1 MLYLKRSEEVEVT
14 DEYVIVTEE
23 VAGEVRI
30 WGLWIFEEEG
40 GSTRGSRER
49 VGRVVLECAR
59 MVEGVSAG
67 NEDMDGQVDGGDED
81 GWGKEDEEQQDARL
95 ENGRGD
101 ELMAMLNGSVGQGG
115 SGGPAERH
123 AASDQSQALLDL
135 FRKTG

>member
-1 MLYLKRSEEVEVT
+1 MEVT

-59 MVEGVSAG
+59 MVEGVGAG
-67 NEDMDGQVDGGDED
+67 NGDMDGRMDGADEG
-81 GWGKEDEEQQDARL
+81 GWEKAEEEQQHTGV

-115 SGGPAERH
+115 SGGHAERH